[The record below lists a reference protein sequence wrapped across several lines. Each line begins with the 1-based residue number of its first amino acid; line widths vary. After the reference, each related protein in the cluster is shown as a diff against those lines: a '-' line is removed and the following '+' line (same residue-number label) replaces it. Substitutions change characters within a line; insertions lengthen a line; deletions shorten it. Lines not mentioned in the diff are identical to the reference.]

1 MAISGGGTPEGEMSV
16 TSGKY
21 VSDKN
26 LKYFWSKLKN
36 LFSNK
41 QDKITSSNKLSKDLV
56 SGLGT
61 ASTVNTGTSN
71 GNVPVIGS
79 NGKLPSSVI
88 PASAITDTFVASSQS
103 DMLGLSSAEVG
114 DVCVRTDLNKTF
126 ILKAT
131 PYSTLS
137 NWQELLTP
145 TDAVT
150 SVNGQTGVVN
160 IAVATG
166 SSNGLMSSTDKTKMD
181 KLVPMEDIRFAEE
194 LPESNTILYLFGSQ
208 SSSQPAGLSVYVGCY
223 IKGGKLYSY
232 GSEVITSGEYQVING
247 QKNFTGGLKI
257 NNVNVA
263 TVNDIPTDIV
273 SREDFDIL
281 VGGMYDE
288 FVDVT
293 TTQDVNGVKNFVKG
307 IYQNGKEVANKEDI
321 PDVSGFAKKTEL
333 SSVATSGS
341 YNDLTNKPTIPTVN
355 NGTLTIQKNGTSVGT
370 FTANQ
375 SSASTINITVP
386 TGAAADKGV
395 VTSVDT
401 SANLPTSN
409 AVKSFVEGKGY
420 VTSSGSV
427 ATATNAT
434 KLNNQEPSYYL
445 NYNNLS
451 NKPTIPDTSGFA
463 KTSDLANYVKNN
475 ANQTIKGNSSD
486 TPLILESATTS
497 SFIGFK
503 RNGDTAVWGYFGVN
517 DSRKPTFYATKDEE
531 LALKSDLGTQ
541 ATFSL
546 SGTTLTI
553 TPK

>member
-1 MAISGGGTPEGEMSV
+1 M
-16 TSGKY
+16 GKFVSKDNLIY
-21 VSDKN
+21 V
-26 LKYFWSKLKN
+26 WSKIKYL
-36 LFSNK
+36 LANK
-41 QDKITSSNKLSKDLV
+41 QDKITLSNKLSKDLV

-181 KLVPMEDIRFAEE
+181 KLVPMEDIRFVEE

-288 FVDVT
+288 FVDLT

-307 IYQNGKEVANKEDI
+307 IYQNGKEVANKED
-321 PDVSGFAKKTEL
+321 
-333 SSVATSGS
+333 
-341 YNDLTNKPTIPTVN
+341 
-355 NGTLTIQKNGTSVGT
+355 
-370 FTANQ
+370 
-375 SSASTINITVP
+375 
-386 TGAAADKGV
+386 
-395 VTSVDT
+395 
-401 SANLPTSN
+401 
-409 AVKSFVEGKGY
+409 
-420 VTSSGSV
+420 
-427 ATATNAT
+427 
-434 KLNNQEPSYYL
+434 
-445 NYNNLS
+445 
-451 NKPTIPDTSGFA
+451 IPDTSGFA

-503 RNGDTAVWGYFGVN
+503 RKGDSEVWGYFGVN
-517 DSRKPTFYATKDEE
+517 ASRKPTFYATKDEE
-531 LALKSDLGTQ
+531 LALKSDVPKLV
-541 ATFSL
+541 
-546 SGTTLTI
+546 TLTKAEYDALSTKDSNTYYFI
-553 TPK
+553 KE